1 MTEHTPHYPRRR
13 RRRSG
18 SGFRVKLLIYCW
30 AGSAVFVAGMV
41 VGGLLSQR
49 SEAALA
55 PTPVPED
62 AALTQ
67 RVIIDAPFIDQREK
81 YPTGC
86 ESVTAVMALQ
96 YAGVDAT
103 VEDFIDRYLPQ
114 TYEPCPDAHGDCYS
128 VGPNEAFLGDPR
140 TEDGWGCYAPVILR
154 ATRRLLT
161 DRGSAARATDLTGTS
176 LEELRKDYI
185 SSGTPVM
192 VWATM
197 YMRDAAYDSTL
208 ILEDGSRMDWVT
220 PEHCLLLVGADDEKY
235 YFNDPL
241 VGKAVE
247 YRKDLVAEAYRAL
260 GMQAI
265 VIEK

>member
-1 MTEHTPHYPRRR
+1 MTEHIPSCPPRRKR
-13 RRRSG
+13 QTGPSL
-18 SGFRVKLLIYCW
+18 RVKLLVYCW
-30 AGSAVFVAGMV
+30 AVSAVFVAGMV

-49 SEAALA
+49 SEAAVPQAESA
-55 PTPVPED
+55 PMG
-62 AALTQ
+62 
-67 RVIIDAPFIDQREK
+67 RVIIDAPFIDQRDK

-103 VEDFIDRYLPQ
+103 VEDFIDLYLPKAS
-114 TYEPCPDAHGDCYS
+114 EPYPDAHSNYHS
-128 VGPNEAFLGDPR
+128 VGPNEAFMGDPY

-154 ATRRLLT
+154 AARQLLA
-161 DRGSAARATDLTGTS
+161 DQNSAVQVKDLTGAS
-176 LEELRKDYI
+176 LDKLWKDYV
-185 SSGTPVM
+185 SVGTPVI

-197 YMRDAAYDSTL
+197 YMRDATYGSTL
-208 ILEDGSRMDWVT
+208 LLEDGSRMDWIT
-220 PEHCLLLVGADDEKY
+220 PEHCLLLVGADEEKY

-241 VGKAVE
+241 SGKAVE